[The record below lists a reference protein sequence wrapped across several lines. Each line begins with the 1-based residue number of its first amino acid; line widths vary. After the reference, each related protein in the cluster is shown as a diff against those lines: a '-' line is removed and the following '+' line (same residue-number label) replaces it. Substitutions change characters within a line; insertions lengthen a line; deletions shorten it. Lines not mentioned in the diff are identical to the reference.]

1 MNYIQSEKNYYYK
14 LYKNGKKKR
23 ISFEIYQKGGAGK
36 SKEKIEQELKNS
48 GKNKEWEEKGH
59 LYGIIEKGNKNKR
72 IYNCTLIDGTKMR
85 FSTISNSYLDG
96 KIHTPIFDYVNTS
109 SKKELMIQELKDA
122 GKYYNWIKSGSKF
135 GYIHEDLPRYY
146 QYETMNGSEYF
157 SSIHSEYLEKNGKII
172 KPVFD
177 FIKSL
182 APRTNNAVFS
192 RAGPDRVVPARAVPA
207 RVVRR
212 NMSAMANNIISPERL
227 EAMFKSLIENKWES
241 LLILIGESHI
251 YNPEIN
257 SYIQFLILEIIN
269 SLSKEIVPIY
279 SEMPKEIMANINKN
293 NNKNM
298 VKILKTEKSSFLRL
312 YYYLKYLQVP
322 KGKNIIIPSD
332 ISEKNRLNKSC
343 NPEYSEDIKKICEE
357 NDVTV
362 GIMGAFHIKCIK
374 DILDNFR
381 LTNGKTLKVI
391 TIISNTAENMLDLV
405 NKCTGKLSKNNSK
418 NSYNIGCDAL
428 IDSISL
434 DIPGVSELGEELF
447 KKIMLAVFP
456 Q

>member
-1 MNYIQSEKNYYYK
+1 
-14 LYKNGKKKR
+14 
-23 ISFEIYQKGGAGK
+23 
-36 SKEKIEQELKNS
+36 
-48 GKNKEWEEKGH
+48 
-59 LYGIIEKGNKNKR
+59 
-72 IYNCTLIDGTKMR
+72 
-85 FSTISNSYLDG
+85 
-96 KIHTPIFDYVNTS
+96 
-109 SKKELMIQELKDA
+109 
-122 GKYYNWIKSGSKF
+122 
-135 GYIHEDLPRYY
+135 
-146 QYETMNGSEYF
+146 MNGSEYF
-157 SSIHSEYLEKNGKII
+157 SSISSIYVEKNGKII

-182 APRTNNAVFS
+182 APRTNSAVFS
-192 RAGPDRVVPARAVPA
+192 RAVPDRVVPARAVPA

-227 EAMFKSLIENKWES
+227 EAMFKSLIENKSES

-257 SYIQFLILEIIN
+257 SYIQFLILKIIN

-312 YYYLKYLQVP
+312 YYYLKYLQDP

-332 ISEKNRLNKSC
+332 ISEKNRVNKSC
-343 NPEYSEDIKKICEE
+343 DPEYSEDIKKICEE

-405 NKCTGKLSKNNSK
+405 NKCTGKLFKNKSKND
-418 NSYNIGCDAL
+418 YNIGCDVL
-428 IDSISL
+428 IDSILL

-447 KKIMLAVFP
+447 KKILLAVFP
-456 Q
+456 K